1 EGSLFARNI
10 YNEIMNDSSYKP
22 QNLGHSVYFGT
33 EQAITVE
40 LNEMFALSASYLYNK
55 SFDLSNGKTLSDNE
69 EVNYVRN
76 HTAKASASFTYKN
89 LDAVLSGEY
98 QGKYRVKGSFATI
111 NYDPAFVLNLSVN
124 AQVTEEFKVYV
135 AIDNLL
141 NASYELQN
149 GYPMPGTKI
158 RLGGKLKF

>member
-1 EGSLFARNI
+1 
-10 YNEIMNDSSYKP
+10 
-22 QNLGHSVYFGT
+22 
-33 EQAITVE
+33 
-40 LNEMFALSASYLYNK
+40 MFALSASYLYNK
-55 SFDLSNGKTLSDNE
+55 SFNLSNGQTFSDNE

-76 HTAKASASFTYKN
+76 HTAKASASFAYRN
-89 LDAVLSGEY
+89 FDAVLSGEY
-98 QGKYRVKGSFATI
+98 QGKYRVKGSFSTI
-111 NYDPAFVLNLSVN
+111 NYDPAFILNLSVN
-124 AQVTEEFKVYV
+124 AQVTEELAVYV